1 MSVSLQK
8 HKSQLNE
15 LSLEDDD
22 RKEFMNPISKI
33 TFEALPRIYGRRKKK
48 KYAIK
53 TPIEESGIVSYRHH
67 CNHASTLPDN
77 KPIQHKKIVVNFGS
91 E

>member
-15 LSLEDDD
+15 VTLLEED
-22 RKEFMNPISKI
+22 RKEFVNPISKI

-48 KYAIK
+48 KYAVK
-53 TPIEESGIVSYRHH
+53 PQMEERGNV
-67 CNHASTLPDN
+67 NHRFNSINGLRSSDN
-77 KPIQHKKIVVNFGS
+77 KLVNIKKMIVPQA
-91 E
+91 